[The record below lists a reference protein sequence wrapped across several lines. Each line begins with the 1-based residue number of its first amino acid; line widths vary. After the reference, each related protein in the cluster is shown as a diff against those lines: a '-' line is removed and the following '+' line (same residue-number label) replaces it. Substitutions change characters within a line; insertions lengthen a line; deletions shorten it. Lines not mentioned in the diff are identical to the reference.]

1 MPRRAVVRSMPHVLF
16 AISCAILTGF
26 VLVPE
31 LFGAGKTKD
40 YGLWYWAG
48 QQVLS
53 GGNLYPEQSA
63 GYLPFLYPPFAAVLL
78 ALPCTFGKV
87 PLYLLLAIVNSIAWW
102 GVSRLS
108 NAMTGAG
115 RIPGRWLA
123 ALPSFLTISFIFDQ
137 YDLGQP
143 NLLLLALILAG
154 FACLQRQRP
163 IAAGALIALATAL
176 KAFPIAV
183 LPYLLWRRQW
193 RAALSMASLLVVF
206 TLLVPSAVRGL
217 ERTTSELGIWAQAMV
232 GGESGFGQRE
242 AQNWSWVN
250 QSLLAVTHRLLRPV
264 DFNAINPEQPP
275 RYINVVTLE
284 RRTADLVSLVVA
296 VAIGLGFL
304 LVMPR
309 QAERCAQ
316 SDAEELAILLCL
328 VTIASPLARQYYF
341 VWLFFPLTVLI
352 HRAAFDSRP
361 AARRVSATAIVVAS
375 LLLTLSLP
383 VFPKL
388 LQALGNN
395 LLATLVLIAALAW
408 HLQHPIKS
416 MAASASIRGRSVP
429 VPARA

>member
-1 MPRRAVVRSMPHVLF
+1 MPHVLF
-16 AISCAILTGF
+16 AVSCLILTGF

-31 LFGAGKTKD
+31 LLGAGKTKD

-53 GGNLYPEQSA
+53 GGNLYPEHSA
-63 GYLPFLYPPFAAVLL
+63 GYLPFLYPPFTAVLL
-78 ALPCTFGKV
+78 ALPSYFGKV
-87 PLYLLLAIVNSIAWW
+87 PLYLVLAIVNSIAWW
-102 GVSRLS
+102 AVSRLS

-115 RIPGRWLA
+115 RIPGPWLA
-123 ALPSFLTISFIFDQ
+123 ALPSIATISFIFDQ

-154 FACLQRQRP
+154 FACLLRQRP
-163 IAAGALIALATAL
+163 IAAGALIGLATAI
-176 KAFPIAV
+176 KVFPIAV

-193 RAALSMASLLVVF
+193 RAALSMASLLVVL
-206 TLLVPSAVRGL
+206 TLLVPSAVRGF
-217 ERTTSELGIWAQAMV
+217 ERTSNELGLWAQAMT
-232 GGESGFGQRE
+232 GGDSGFGQRE

-250 QSLLAVTHRLLRPV
+250 QSLLAVTHRLLRPINYNV
-264 DFNAINPEQPP
+264 INPELPP

-284 RRTADLVSLVVA
+284 RRTADLVSLMVA

-304 LVMPR
+304 LVIPR
-309 QAERCAQ
+309 RAERSAR

-361 AARRVSATAIVVAS
+361 AARRLSAVAILLASS
-375 LLLTLSLP
+375 LLVLSLP
-383 VFPKL
+383 IFPKI

-395 LLATLVLIAALAW
+395 LWATFVVIAGLTW
-408 HLQHPIKS
+408 HLLHPIGAV
-416 MAASASIRGRSVP
+416 MAASAWSRSLILP
-429 VPARA
+429 TAAQA